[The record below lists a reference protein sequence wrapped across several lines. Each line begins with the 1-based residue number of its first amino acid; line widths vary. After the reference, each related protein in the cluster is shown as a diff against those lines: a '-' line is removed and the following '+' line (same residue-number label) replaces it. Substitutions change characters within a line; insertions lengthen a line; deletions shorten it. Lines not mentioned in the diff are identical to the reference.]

1 MIPRYAI
8 CKVHEEFD
16 ADPMKAKEIPKVR
29 TNDVREARMLADKFE
44 NKKSGFIGVIY
55 DHSKR
60 EFVK

>member
-1 MIPRYAI
+1 MRFTV
-8 CKVHEEFD
+8 CKVFD
-16 ADPMKAKEIPKVR
+16 DFDGDPMSKREIPKVR
-29 TNDVREARMLADKFE
+29 TNDLREARMLADKFE